1 MKYFIF
7 FVTFKLRGAP
17 ILKYR
22 DIAKAA
28 NRGALN
34 LALHDQIAALKWV
47 QANIG
52 KFGGD
57 KDKVRNGSQI
67 LL

>member
-1 MKYFIF
+1 MRYFILF
-7 FVTFKLRGAP
+7 ITFKLRGALIP
-17 ILKYR
+17 KRR

-52 KFGGD
+52 RFGGD
-57 KDKVRNGSQI
+57 KDKVRKGSQ
-67 LL
+67 LLP

>member
-1 MKYFIF
+1 MPKC
-7 FVTFKLRGAP
+7 
-17 ILKYR
+17 R

-57 KDKVRNGSQI
+57 KDKVRDGSQI